1 MCRFEF
7 ARVFQELCPFGG
19 VLCLCRFKKLCKG
32 CARLYALD
40 TIHGVVTEMLRDFAV
55 EDCVDYAHR
64 ATGIADSLT
73 KPDDLAIFV
82 FFSPIQFSATVLLHA
97 VFLIR
102 ARDGEHKK
110 EGMHRTGNEGQQ
122 VRVGDAVD
130 IVKCERR
137 RETKRL
143 CVLCDDGRVR
153 FKRDPFLS
161 Y

>member
-7 ARVFQELCPFGG
+7 VRVFQELCPFGS
-19 VLCLCRFKKLCKG
+19 VLCLCRFKKLCKWRP
-32 CARLYALD
+32 RLYALD
-40 TIHGVVTEMLRDFAV
+40 TMHRVVTEMLGDFAV
-55 EDCVDYAHR
+55 EDCMDYAHR
-64 ATGIADSLT
+64 ATGIANCLT

-82 FFSPIQFSATVLLHA
+82 FFSHIQFSATVFLNT

-102 ARDGEHKK
+102 TRDGEHKK

-143 CVLCDDGRVR
+143 CVLCDDGGVR
-153 FKRDPFLS
+153 FKRNPCLS